1 MYNTDL
7 PNRAELPST
16 RQLIRSTVIA
26 LVAASALLTT
36 TVLPSEY
43 GIDPTGVG
51 RMLGLTQMG
60 EIKVLLAAEAAADVK
75 AAPTPAA
82 AGQTAPTVAA
92 PRVAPDAANVV
103 AAAPTTPSAA
113 PMSPAPAPA
122 AAGSQR
128 HEMTITLRPGQ
139 AAEVKLDMR
148 KGAQVTYVWQ
158 TSGGQ
163 VNFDTHGD
171 PPNPPKDFY
180 HGYGKGRAAVGD
192 KGTLEAAFDG
202 KHGRFWR
209 NRGAADVS
217 VKLNTAGQYTAIKRV
232 L

>member
-1 MYNTDL
+1 VYNTDL

-60 EIKVLLAAEAAADVK
+60 EIKVSLAAEAAAADVK
-75 AAPTPAA
+75 AAPAA

-92 PRVAPDAANVV
+92 PPVAPDAAKVV
-103 AAAPTTPSAA
+103 ATAPTAA
-113 PMSPAPAPA
+113 PMSPAPAA
-122 AAGSQR
+122 ASNQR

-202 KHGRFWR
+202 KHGWFWR

-217 VKLNTAGQYTAIKRV
+217 VRLNTAGQYTAIKRV

>member
-7 PNRAELPST
+7 PNRAELPSA

-60 EIKVLLAAEAAADVK
+60 EIKVSLAAEAAADVK

-103 AAAPTTPSAA
+103 ATAPTAAPA
-113 PMSPAPAPA
+113 APAPA
-122 AAGSQR
+122 AAGGQR

-158 TSGGQ
+158 TSGGL

-180 HGYGKGRAAVGD
+180 HGYGKGRGAVGD

-202 KHGRFWR
+202 KHGWFWR

>member
-60 EIKVLLAAEAAADVK
+60 EIKVSLAAEAAADAK
-75 AAPTPAA
+75 AAPAA

-92 PRVAPDAANVV
+92 PPVAPDAAKVV
-103 AAAPTTPSAA
+103 ATVPTAAPTS
-113 PMSPAPAPA
+113 PAPA
-122 AAGSQR
+122 AAGGQR

-180 HGYGKGRAAVGD
+180 HGYGKGRAAMGD

-202 KHGRFWR
+202 KHGWFWR
-209 NRGAADVS
+209 NRGTADVS
-217 VKLNTAGQYTAIKRV
+217 VRLNTAGQYTAIKRV

>member
-26 LVAASALLTT
+26 LVAACALLTT

-60 EIKVLLAAEAAADVK
+60 EIKVSLAAEAAADSK
-75 AAPTPAA
+75 AAPTPAG
-82 AGQTAPTVAA
+82 AGQTAPTVAT
-92 PRVAPDAANVV
+92 PQVDPV
-103 AAAPTTPSAA
+103 AAPVAATAPTAA
-113 PMSPAPAPA
+113 PMAPAPA

-202 KHGRFWR
+202 KHGWFWR

>member
-36 TVLPSEY
+36 TVLPAEY
-43 GIDPTGVG
+43 GIDPTGIG

-60 EIKVLLAAEAAADVK
+60 EIKVSLAAEAAADVQ
-75 AAPTPAA
+75 A
-82 AGQTAPTVAA
+82 AGQTAPAVAA
-92 PRVAPDAANVV
+92 PQVAPDAAKAV
-103 AAAPTTPSAA
+103 ATAPTAAPLAPTPG
-113 PMSPAPAPA
+113 

-139 AAEVKLDMR
+139 AAEVKLNMR

-202 KHGRFWR
+202 KHGWFWR

>member
-36 TVLPSEY
+36 TVLPAEY
-43 GIDPTGVG
+43 GIDPTGIG

-60 EIKVLLAAEAAADVK
+60 EIKVSLAAEAAADVQ
-75 AAPTPAA
+75 A
-82 AGQTAPTVAA
+82 AGQTAPAVAA
-92 PRVAPDAANVV
+92 PQVAPDAAKAV
-103 AAAPTTPSAA
+103 ATAPTAAPLAPTPG
-113 PMSPAPAPA
+113 

-180 HGYGKGRAAVGD
+180 HGYGKGRGAVGD

-202 KHGRFWR
+202 KHGWFWR

-217 VKLNTAGQYTAIKRV
+217 VRLNTAGQYTAIKRV

>member
-26 LVAASALLTT
+26 FVAASALLTT
-36 TVLPSEY
+36 TVLPAEY
-43 GIDPTGVG
+43 GIDPTGIG

-60 EIKVLLAAEAAADVK
+60 EIKVSLAAEAAADVQ
-75 AAPTPAA
+75 AAQTPAG
-82 AGQTAPTVAA
+82 AGQTAPAVAA
-92 PRVAPDAANVV
+92 PQVAPDAAKVV
-103 AAAPTTPSAA
+103 ATAPTAAPLAPTPG
-113 PMSPAPAPA
+113 
-122 AAGSQR
+122 AAGSQQ

-180 HGYGKGRAAVGD
+180 HGYGKGRGAVGD

-202 KHGRFWR
+202 KHGWFWR

>member
-26 LVAASALLTT
+26 LVAAFALLTT

-60 EIKVLLAAEAAADVK
+60 EIKVSLATEAAANAK
-75 AAPTPAA
+75 AASTPAA

-92 PRVAPDAANVV
+92 PRAAPDAAPAV
-103 AAAPTTPSAA
+103 ATAPTTAA
-113 PMSPAPAPA
+113 MSPAPAT
-122 AAGSQR
+122 AGSQR

-202 KHGRFWR
+202 KHGWFWR
-209 NRGAADVS
+209 NRGTADVS
-217 VKLNTAGQYTAIKRV
+217 VTLNTAGQYTAIKRV

>member
-36 TVLPSEY
+36 TVLPAEY
-43 GIDPTGVG
+43 GIDPTGIG

-60 EIKVLLAAEAAADVK
+60 EIKVSLAAEAAADVQ
-75 AAPTPAA
+75 A
-82 AGQTAPTVAA
+82 AGQTAPAVAA
-92 PRVAPDAANVV
+92 PQVAPDAAKAV
-103 AAAPTTPSAA
+103 ATAPTAAPLAPTPG
-113 PMSPAPAPA
+113 

-180 HGYGKGRAAVGD
+180 HGYGKGRGAVGD

-202 KHGRFWR
+202 KHGWFWR